1 MKKSLRFIRVGL
13 RELFWVAVAGG
24 VVFGGISGFK
34 YLGKNREI
42 VESVEIERPVTLV
55 ETSPLIPFEGP
66 LPIRGEGF
74 IKPFRIANLASQVS
88 GQIIGLHP
96 AITEQGL
103 FKEGEVLVRLD
114 SSAELATLTQTV
126 ANIEGTQARL
136 DLNAILLERTES
148 LRSSGTTSQAALDQV
163 RSQKAELLASLN
175 SLLAVQKSAEV
186 ALRRTTVT
194 APFDGTVLNKT
205 VEIGTVVNGG
215 QKIAEIFTQD
225 RMEIDV
231 PVRDA
236 DAALIPGLFKG
247 TFPAAIV
254 EVIFAGQTFKWDAH
268 VSRVAPDL
276 DARTRTLTLTV
287 ELDQMIDLDGT
298 NSTVLASGAPPAL
311 INSFSK
317 VVIKG
322 MQPKNTYPIPSTALR
337 GGSHLWLF
345 NKAEN
350 ADGGVL
356 QLISAQLVHVDGETS
371 YVSVVD
377 LDKDARLI
385 LTALSTPQDGMRL
398 VDVKDRVTVSA
409 TQKELD

>member
-1 MKKSLRFIRVGL
+1 MKKSLKFIGIGL

-24 VVFGGISGFK
+24 VIFGGISGFR
-34 YLGKNREI
+34 YLGENREI

-88 GQIIGLHP
+88 GQIISLHP

-103 FKEGEVLVRLD
+103 FKEGDVLVRLD
-114 SSAELATLTQTV
+114 ASTELATLTQTV

-136 DLNAILLERTES
+136 DLNTILLERTES

-175 SLLAVQKSAEV
+175 SLLAVQKSAEA

-205 VEIGTVVNGG
+205 VEVGTVVNGG

-231 PVRDA
+231 PVRSDSSFT
-236 DAALIPGLFKG
+236 GLFKG

-287 ELDQMIDLDGT
+287 ELDQIIDVEGT

-322 MQPKNTYPIPSTALR
+322 MEPKNTYPIPSTALR
-337 GGSHLWLF
+337 GGNNLWLF
-345 NKAEN
+345 NKEEN
-350 ADGGVL
+350 ADGGFL

-371 YVSVVD
+371 YVSIVD
-377 LDKDARLI
+377 LDKGARLI

-398 VDVKDRVTVSA
+398 VDVKDRVTASA